1 MLLLKLNLLIA
12 SLLLMAFNTN
22 PSQKQPR
29 KAEFAVN
36 QIQSLSTI
44 DLQGTVWK
52 YEDEDMVYDIVFGEN
67 GTLVSSHPHD
77 ITPEN
82 DAWSQ
87 DGETNTISF
96 SYNNNFSVYE
106 GTLVNESLIVG
117 KAHNRSF
124 SWEWKAYRVGFM

>member
-1 MLLLKLNLLIA
+1 M
-12 SLLLMAFNTN
+12 MTFTTN
-22 PSQKQPR
+22 PSQEQDE
-29 KAEFAVN
+29 KAQTVAN

-52 YEDEDMVYDIVFGEN
+52 YEDEDMVYDIIFGEN
-67 GTLVSSHPHD
+67 GALVSSHPHD

-82 DAWSQ
+82 DAWTQ
-87 DGETNTISF
+87 DGETNAISF
-96 SYNNNFSVYE
+96 SFNNNFSVYE
-106 GTLVNESLIVG
+106 GTLVNEGLIVG